1 MLEDRRELAPGI
13 ILYKTNADY
22 AKSLIND
29 IEAVVAEDW
38 RKAEVVDTST
48 EKLEGVIQEEA
59 RRCFDFPL
67 VGEEI
72 FQSDRPNYVELYNKI
87 DSWIQPAIDDFQGWY
102 NVERIVKGPYI
113 LLKYGYSDKFDWHV
127 DDGQRYPR
135 TVSVSAYLND
145 DYSGGEIEFER
156 FGVSHKPEAGDLVV
170 FSSAFPYSHRV
181 VPVTEG
187 TRYAIV
193 NWYRYANYPEEF
205 WVG

>member
-1 MLEDRRELAPGI
+1 MLEDRKELAPGI
-13 ILYKTNADY
+13 ILYKTNPEY
-22 AKSLIND
+22 AKQLIQK
-29 IEAVVAEDW
+29 IESVVSGDW
-38 RKAEVVDTST
+38 RQAEVVDTST
-48 EKLEGVIQEEA
+48 EKLEGIVEIDA
-59 RRCFDFPL
+59 RRCFDHPL
-67 VGEEI
+67 VQEGRYDEDESYRNLYDEI
-72 FQSDRPNYVELYNKI
+72 DN
-87 DSWIQPAIDDFQGWY
+87 WIQPAIDDFQAFY
-102 NVERIVKGPYI
+102 HVERIQKGAYI

-156 FGVSHKPEAGDLVV
+156 FGISHKPEPGDIVV

-181 VPVTEG
+181 KPVEEG
-187 TRYAIV
+187 LRYAIV